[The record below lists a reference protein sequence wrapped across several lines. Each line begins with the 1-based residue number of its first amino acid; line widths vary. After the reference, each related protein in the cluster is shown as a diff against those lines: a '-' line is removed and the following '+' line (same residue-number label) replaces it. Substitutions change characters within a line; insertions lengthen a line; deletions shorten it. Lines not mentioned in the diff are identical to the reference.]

1 MERGGVHILLVGVE
15 LVCELEGFR
24 ENLLPLGLAH
34 LAEGLF
40 IMMNQQQVFHEAP
53 SIDIR

>member
-1 MERGGVHILLVGVE
+1 MERGGVHILLIGVE

-24 ENLLPLGLAH
+24 EDLLPLGLAC